1 MKQKGRLQKKHRKQ
15 LNLKYEPQ
23 RTQGTQGM
31 WGNLTETQETH
42 DENQQT
48 NRDKEKKRF
57 TKQTNRQIR
66 HR

>member
-23 RTQGTQGM
+23 RTQETQGM